1 MQPRSSAQPSA
12 SAKPQIMSDTTS
24 SLALK
29 GTVVAVASNARHE
42 FTKPTKET
50 IRLVE
55 NHGVEG
61 DAHAGGFI
69 QHRFLAK
76 KMPVLPNNRQV
87 HLMPSELF
95 SELASSGFHVA
106 PGNLGENV
114 TTSGLDLT
122 KFPLGTCLG
131 IGNSAIVELTGLRT
145 PCALIDRLQKGLKRT
160 MITKHEQ
167 PMFRCGVL
175 GVVRETGQIAPGDR
189 IIVEL
194 PLSSRQPLPA
204 L

>member
-1 MQPRSSAQPSA
+1 
-12 SAKPQIMSDTTS
+12 MSDTTS

-29 GTVVAVASNARHE
+29 GTVVAVASNATHE

-50 IRLVE
+50 IRLIE
-55 NHGVEG
+55 AHGVEG
-61 DAHAGGFI
+61 DAHAGRFI

-114 TTSGLDLT
+114 TTAGLDLT
-122 KFPLGTCLG
+122 KFPLGTRLR
-131 IGNSAIVELTGLRT
+131 IGSSAIVELTGLRT
-145 PCALIDRLQKGLKRT
+145 PCALIDRFQKGLKRALI
-160 MITKHEQ
+160 MKHEQ

-175 GVVRETGQIAPGDR
+175 GIVRETGQIAPGDR
-189 IIVEL
+189 ITVEL
-194 PLSSRQPLPA
+194 PSSNRQPLPA